1 MSNTV
6 SSNIFLLVEEFIA
19 IRKEQVYFMFL
30 FLNEAGRR
38 TSITLLLISCQHNNN
53 YDVSKSKLNLN
64 ILYLC
69 LC

>member
-6 SSNIFLLVEEFIA
+6 SSNIVFLVEESIA

-38 TSITLLLISCQHNNN
+38 TKNEYYIIIDIFLVNIIIITNKLI
-53 YDVSKSKLNLN
+53 
-64 ILYLC
+64 
-69 LC
+69 

>member
-6 SSNIFLLVEEFIA
+6 SSNIVLLVEEFIA

-38 TSITLLLISCQHNNN
+38 TKNEYYILLLISFL
-53 YDVSKSKLNLN
+53 S
-64 ILYLC
+64 I
-69 LC
+69 

>member
-6 SSNIFLLVEEFIA
+6 SSNIVFLVEESIA

-38 TSITLLLISCQHNNN
+38 TKNEYYIIIDIFLVNIITVQTN
-53 YDVSKSKLNLN
+53 
-64 ILYLC
+64 
-69 LC
+69 